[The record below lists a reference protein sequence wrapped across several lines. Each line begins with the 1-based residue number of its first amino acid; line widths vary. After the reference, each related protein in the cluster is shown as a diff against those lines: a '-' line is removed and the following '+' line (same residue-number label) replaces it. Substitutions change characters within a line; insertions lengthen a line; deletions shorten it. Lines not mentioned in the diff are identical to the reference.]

1 MSKPVAA
8 TSVKSADNLG
18 LSPDLE
24 VVIAVRR
31 VDGGLLS
38 EEELAAARAALA
50 RLAAPQEARPAVRA
64 PDVLAMGKPAAE

>member
-1 MSKPVAA
+1 MARPPVAA

-18 LSPDLE
+18 LDPTTLE

-50 RLAAPQEARPAVRA
+50 RVAATGERTPRPEGAGLPEEDRS
-64 PDVLAMGKPAAE
+64 